1 MAIEPTPP
9 DPNGPRYSTQPFP
22 SYRFAPG
29 LAPHPRRD
37 PSGHSYGK
45 PERKPTR
52 FAVDEWQTSEDY
64 LYGIDLYN
72 FAYWWEC
79 HEVFEGL
86 WHAFGHNSEQG
97 NLFQALI
104 QFAASNLK
112 WSLGNETAARKL
124 ARNGLDR
131 LQKVPSPYM
140 GIDVTAFTE
149 RYKTTASEGSEFR
162 PALLTLLTCDSS
174 QKPG

>member
-1 MAIEPTPP
+1 M
-9 DPNGPRYSTQPFP
+9 
-22 SYRFAPG
+22 
-29 LAPHPRRD
+29 
-37 PSGHSYGK
+37 
-45 PERKPTR
+45 
-52 FAVDEWQTSEDY
+52 
-64 LYGIDLYN
+64 YGIDLYN